1 MQNAPDVKRTFKNIR
16 DILNKARL
24 SAVKAVNHA
33 MVVAYWEVGRVI
45 VEEEQKGKKRADY
58 GDSLIAALSF
68 KLTKEFGTGFAE
80 RNLWYM
86 KQFYLAFPKLNA
98 LRSELSWTHYRLILR
113 VEKHSARLFYLNE
126 AVNSAWSTRELERQI
141 HSLLYER
148 LALSKDRKKLM
159 ELSTLGQITQE
170 PQDAIKDP
178 YVLEFLGLKENI
190 L

>member
-98 LRSELSWTHYRLILR
+98 LRSELSWTHYAGICCGNSILNM
-113 VEKHSARLFYLNE
+113 V
-126 AVNSAWSTRELERQI
+126 AVV
-141 HSLLYER
+141 
-148 LALSKDRKKLM
+148 LSYFFCVPNF
-159 ELSTLGQITQE
+159 IW
-170 PQDAIKDP
+170 
-178 YVLEFLGLKENI
+178 
-190 L
+190 